1 MNTCEFIQCLKND
14 VRVRSMFDKMVFN
27 TSLVNFDTKL
37 EFYQGKKHWRKILWL
52 ESPRNPFLDNHTS
65 SKAMFANYL
74 VAKITG
80 LKLSLTISWLWICN
94 NEVWHLS
101 PCLGG
106 CSPCRLDRCLSSF
119 PGSCT
124 FEYILDIM
132 KLDLDSPSQHM
143 HYHVCLLKYEY
154 QDSCWWKI
162 TFNSW
167 NKLL

>member
-1 MNTCEFIQCLKND
+1 MFEKWCSI
-14 VRVRSMFDKMVFN
+14 RSMFDKMVFN

-101 PCLGG
+101 PCLGR
-106 CSPCRLDRCLSSF
+106 CSPSRLDRCLSSF

-124 FEYILDIM
+124 FESILDII
-132 KLDLDSPSQHM
+132 KLDLDSPSKNM